1 MEQNTILFI
10 MPRLPFPAT
19 SGRKTSLYY
28 YCKILS
34 HELGNRLVIASFLEQ
49 GDDVS
54 LKPDFID
61 RLVILPRPSAR
72 EKIGCILLK
81 SFMKKELPLQA
92 SIYYSKKAKKIIDQL
107 VEEEHPR
114 IIIGD
119 MVRCVE
125 YLRDREAYTIADLD
139 DRISKRYERQ
149 LDVSNEDI
157 NPYGAFINTVPQFL
171 KKFIQ
176 WKPIETKVMRQEILL
191 LKRYEIEAGLLCDKV
206 IFVAKQEAEQY
217 NKDIGQ
223 NKAMS
228 VPNGVDTSFFSYRRC
243 GSRDKIIGFLG
254 AMNVAHNSNAVK
266 HFINDIFPS
275 VLNRIPDAVF
285 LVIGGGA
292 SEDLM
297 SLASNRVVFTGRV
310 DDVREYL
317 QSCSVFVCPMT
328 FGSGIKTKLLEAM
341 SIGLPVVT
349 TTVGA
354 ENIDAINHRDW
365 IVENDD
371 NLFSEEVINLL
382 ENAEDRERLA
392 KNGSRFIRDNFS
404 WEVTQRKF
412 EQLIESI

>member
-1 MEQNTILFI
+1 
-10 MPRLPFPAT
+10 
-19 SGRKTSLYY
+19 
-28 YCKILS
+28 
-34 HELGNRLVIASFLEQ
+34 
-49 GDDVS
+49 
-54 LKPDFID
+54 
-61 RLVILPRPSAR
+61 
-72 EKIGCILLK
+72 
-81 SFMKKELPLQA
+81 
-92 SIYYSKKAKKIIDQL
+92 
-107 VEEEHPR
+107 
-114 IIIGD
+114 

-149 LDVSNEDI
+149 LDVSNGDI
-157 NPYGAFINTVPQFL
+157 NPYGAFINTVPQFI

-176 WKPIETKVMRQEILL
+176 WKPIETVVIRQEILL

-206 IFVAKQEAEQY
+206 IFVAKQEDEQF

-228 VPNGVDTSFFSYRRC
+228 VPNGVDTSYRRC
-243 GSRDKIIGFLG
+243 GTKDKIIGFLG

-297 SLASNRVVFTGRV
+297 SLTSNRVVFTGRV

-365 IVENDD
+365 IVEDDD

-382 ENAEDRERLA
+382 ENEEDRETLA

-412 EQLIESI
+412 EQLIKSIYNEQVIKYPELKKQLY